1 MLSKRQVRTFMSQT
15 SSINGIDET
24 SHIQSSPLKSDGFK
38 PAEQVSWKGEIFKN
52 ESSTPNLY
60 KTLSCIDFSSSFSDY
75 TPKRDG
81 SKEIS
86 KQKQETLLDFAS
98 DDDIELLRVA
108 DTIPFPSHI
117 TNESR
122 HLSDTGSL
130 KGDKGSLKMV
140 EKLSPF
146 NKRFRPNNSSPYDQH
161 VRSFSTRKSNSKRLE
176 KVNPTIQL
184 ATQVPTEGDNLK
196 GSNANNSPNE
206 KVKSVKPIVLSSEQE
221 FVLQLALQGKSLF
234 YTGSAGTGKSVLL
247 KSIIKTLK
255 KVHDKE
261 CVAVTASTG
270 LAACN
275 IGGITLHSFAG
286 VGLGEGSLQSLMK
299 KLRRNKKALVRW
311 NKVKVLVIDEVSM
324 INGNFLN
331 KLDEIAKAVRKNRQP
346 FGGIQLVL
354 CGDFFQLPPVN
365 KPNPTKQGSLHQQS
379 EIEETIFAF
388 ESEAWAR
395 TITCTIILKEVFR
408 QRCDQKFIQMLNEMR
423 SGNISDGTA
432 IEFKKLNR
440 GLGTHDGIEPAELY
454 STRYEVDNANN
465 TRLNQLQGETQ
476 LFRALDSGSLPP
488 DQKEAILSNF
498 LAPPKLFL
506 KKNAQVMC
514 IKNFDDTLVNG
525 SLGQVV
531 GFMDRNT
538 YMHYNLMKNN
548 PSVPLEQIE
557 QNGKKKVEKDKS
569 NDPCLQEEGH
579 DVALDDSIFDFF
591 EDTEKLDPLFNS
603 LDSELISASKDNKQR
618 KVDFIRELNKNSNK
632 LKYPLVRF
640 LSADGINTREALV
653 EPEQWAIEDENEN
666 ILAKRIQ
673 LPLILAWSL
682 SIHKSQGQTL
692 PKVRVDLKRVFEKG
706 QAYVALSRAVSRG
719 GLQVQNFSR
728 ERVLTHPKVVN
739 FYKSLSSTE
748 ELAVTAPFTEDGGID
763 ERLDLSPNDSSF
775 I

>member
-1 MLSKRQVRTFMSQT
+1 
-15 SSINGIDET
+15 
-24 SHIQSSPLKSDGFK
+24 
-38 PAEQVSWKGEIFKN
+38 
-52 ESSTPNLY
+52 
-60 KTLSCIDFSSSFSDY
+60 
-75 TPKRDG
+75 
-81 SKEIS
+81 
-86 KQKQETLLDFAS
+86 
-98 DDDIELLRVA
+98 
-108 DTIPFPSHI
+108 
-117 TNESR
+117 
-122 HLSDTGSL
+122 
-130 KGDKGSLKMV
+130 
-140 EKLSPF
+140 
-146 NKRFRPNNSSPYDQH
+146 
-161 VRSFSTRKSNSKRLE
+161 
-176 KVNPTIQL
+176 
-184 ATQVPTEGDNLK
+184 
-196 GSNANNSPNE
+196 
-206 KVKSVKPIVLSSEQE
+206 
-221 FVLQLALQGKSLF
+221 
-234 YTGSAGTGKSVLL
+234 
-247 KSIIKTLK
+247 
-255 KVHDKE
+255 
-261 CVAVTASTG
+261 
-270 LAACN
+270 
-275 IGGITLHSFAG
+275 
-286 VGLGEGSLQSLMK
+286 
-299 KLRRNKKALVRW
+299 
-311 NKVKVLVIDEVSM
+311 
-324 INGNFLN
+324 
-331 KLDEIAKAVRKNRQP
+331 
-346 FGGIQLVL
+346 
-354 CGDFFQLPPVN
+354 
-365 KPNPTKQGSLHQQS
+365 
-379 EIEETIFAF
+379 
-388 ESEAWAR
+388 
-395 TITCTIILKEVFR
+395 
-408 QRCDQKFIQMLNEMR
+408 MLNEMR

-432 IEFKKLNR
+432 TEFKKLSR

-748 ELAVTAPFTEDGGID
+748 ELAVTAPFTEDGRID